1 MRLSHNVLN
10 ETSKVTSSYGY
21 SLIIG
26 AINHVVTW
34 WGLQLRHRQERPW
47 IALVGIPLEAVAV
60 AIAGLWLYELL
71 LIIPLL
77 WLSPWEEPWIWI
89 LGVEEAAF
97 GIQWA
102 YIGIYAL
109 LTWDHAIIVVGLIW
123 TGYAGVVV
131 VLGAVNRWHY
141 KRRWGW

>member
-1 MRLSHNVLN
+1 MRLSRNVFN
-10 ETSKVTSSYGY
+10 ETSKVENSYGR
-21 SLIIG
+21 STPIG
-26 AINHVVTW
+26 AKKYVVTW
-34 WGLQLRHRQERPW
+34 WEHQLRHRHERPW

-60 AIAGLWLYELL
+60 AVAGLWFYEFV

-102 YIGIYAL
+102 YIGVYAL
-109 LTWDHAIIVVGLIW
+109 VTWSHAIVLVGLLW
-123 TGYAGVVV
+123 AGYAGVVA
-131 VLGAVNRWHY
+131 VLGVVNRWHY